1 MPADFKIRG
10 ILLPVPAWIRAFL
23 GMLKWSL
30 YLVLAVLVGGSWM
43 MYAKK
48 GSDLR
53 SLNQQISQLEEIGD
67 PDEKLPS
74 IQSHLHNLEGER
86 TFSGILLTF
95 LSAGLAAVFV
105 VIYALPFFAHRV
117 SQSVYDS
124 AEMVEKD
131 FMRDARSLV
140 AQGDYEGAIEA
151 FKVAADAEPMNRVP
165 WVEIIKIYKENLHD
179 AAAAIQTTRQAIESH
194 EWQPNDAAYFLF
206 RLAELH
212 DEVDG
217 DRAAAV
223 AILNQVIE
231 QFPSTRHSA
240 NAAHKLREWSATG
253 GAGKVVAAERDLAAE
268 EEEYLARMRQGSTNP
283 PA

>member
-1 MPADFKIRG
+1 
-10 ILLPVPAWIRAFL
+10 
-23 GMLKWSL
+23 
-30 YLVLAVLVGGSWM
+30 M

-48 GSDLR
+48 GHEIT
-53 SLNQQISQLEEIGD
+53 SLNQQVSQLEEIGD

-74 IQSHLHNLEGER
+74 IQTSLHSLEGER

-95 LSAGLAAVFV
+95 LSAGLAAVFF
-105 VIYALPFFAHRV
+105 VIYALPFFAQRV

-124 AEMVEKD
+124 VEAVEKD
-131 FMRDARSLV
+131 FMRDARSLL

-151 FKVAADAEPMNRVP
+151 FKVAADADPLNRLP
-165 WVEIIKIYKENLHD
+165 WVEIIKIQKEHLQD
-179 AAAAIQTTRQAIESH
+179 AAAAIQTTRQALESH

-223 AILNQVIE
+223 AILNRVIE
-231 QFPSTRHSA
+231 QFPGTRHSA
-240 NAAHKLREWSATG
+240 NATHKLHEWSA
-253 GAGKVVAAERDLAAE
+253 AGSARNVAASDGDLAAE
-268 EEEYLARMRQGSTNP
+268 EEEYLARMRQGTIHP